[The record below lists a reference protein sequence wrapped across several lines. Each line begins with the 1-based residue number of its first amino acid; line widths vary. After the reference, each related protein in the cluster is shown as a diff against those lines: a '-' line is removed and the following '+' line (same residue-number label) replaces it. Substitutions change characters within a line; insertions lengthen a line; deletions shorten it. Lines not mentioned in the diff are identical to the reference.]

1 MRNPIQPF
9 LAGVVLAWLLG
20 GCGHTGIEAARRG
33 DIAGLKSWLAEGAK
47 VDSRGAQQR
56 TALHAA
62 AVAGQPEVIRWLIAQ
77 GADPDAVDEQGE
89 TALCLIMKPEKSPAE
104 AAVARAL
111 AESGADVN
119 KPCGDGQTPMAHAS
133 RHYKWDALL
142 PLLEKGAKTQQDYAK
157 ADEPL
162 CRAALSARAD
172 VVALMLE
179 NGEDPNEHGGA
190 AIFDALNTSQK
201 DSWEVVKLLVENG
214 IDLKFK
220 QKGDGTGDTALHRVV
235 LLRNY
240 GSARIVDIM
249 VRHGADPYAVNR
261 NQDIP
266 LDTALAKS
274 TAIAERMVKH
284 MALELPA
291 AEPLKLAYDKMVM
304 AAAPGDILQTI
315 ERMMAAA
322 GYVRV
327 QSRLMRKGEYND
339 AIKEAPKRSMI
350 RPAAREEAE
359 IYRGLVTYAR
369 ALVGALA
376 NAAAEN
382 ALDSAK
388 ARENFENLMTTI
400 VGDTRHI
407 QQKRH
412 RMGAGASP
420 AVPKVLAVV
429 ELLRKLETTNAK

>member
-1 MRNPIQPF
+1 
-9 LAGVVLAWLLG
+9 
-20 GCGHTGIEAARRG
+20 
-33 DIAGLKSWLAEGAK
+33 
-47 VDSRGAQQR
+47 
-56 TALHAA
+56 
-62 AVAGQPEVIRWLIAQ
+62 
-77 GADPDAVDEQGE
+77 
-89 TALCLIMKPEKSPAE
+89 
-104 AAVARAL
+104 
-111 AESGADVN
+111 
-119 KPCGDGQTPMAHAS
+119 
-133 RHYKWDALL
+133 
-142 PLLEKGAKTQQDYAK
+142 
-157 ADEPL
+157 
-162 CRAALSARAD
+162 
-172 VVALMLE
+172 
-179 NGEDPNEHGGA
+179 
-190 AIFDALNTSQK
+190 
-201 DSWEVVKLLVENG
+201 
-214 IDLKFK
+214 
-220 QKGDGTGDTALHRVV
+220 VV

-291 AEPLKLAYDKMVM
+291 AEPLKQAYDKMVM

-359 IYRGLVTYAR
+359 VYRGLVTYAR

-400 VGDTRHI
+400 VGDTRHV

-420 AVPKVLAVV
+420 AAPKVLAVV
-429 ELLRKLETTNAK
+429 ELLRKLESQGAD